1 MDDEI
6 LQWVREGRRDDA
18 IARLLPA
25 YRERVFALCLSI
37 VGNRAAAEDIAQQ
50 VFVKIWRALPA
61 FDGRS
66 ALSTWIYTITRN
78 AALSALRSRSRRPG
92 GSLTE
97 PTMLAEVEAK
107 SAQAAGAAGYGAIE
121 ADTDARRIEGWVAR
135 LPEKQRQV
143 VRLFYLREC
152 SVQEV
157 AEMSGMPVGTVK
169 TLLHRGRE
177 RLRELAG
184 VTQS

>member
-6 LQWVREGRRDDA
+6 LQWVREGRCDDA

-25 YRERVFALCLSI
+25 YRERVFALCLSM
-37 VGNRAAAEDIAQQ
+37 VGNRAAAEDIAQE

-78 AALSALRSRSRRPG
+78 AALSALRSRRAS

-97 PTMLAEVEAK
+97 PAVLAEVEARSVEAS
-107 SAQAAGAAGYGAIE
+107 SATDYGAIE
-121 ADTDARRIEGWVAR
+121 AGTDARRIEGWVAR

-152 SVQEV
+152 SVEEV

>member
-25 YRERVFALCLSI
+25 YRERVFALCLSM
-37 VGNRAAAEDIAQQ
+37 VGNRAAAEDIAQE

-61 FDGRS
+61 FNGRS

-78 AALSALRSRSRRPG
+78 SALSALRSRRAS

-97 PTMLAEVEAK
+97 PAVLAEVEARLVEAS
-107 SAQAAGAAGYGAIE
+107 SAADYGAIE
-121 ADTDARRIEGWVAR
+121 AGTDARRIEGWVTR

-152 SVQEV
+152 SVEEV

>member
-6 LQWVREGRRDDA
+6 LQWVRDGRRDDA

-25 YRERVFALCLSI
+25 YREKVFALCLSI
-37 VGNRAAAEDIAQQ
+37 VGDRAAAEDVSQE

-66 ALSTWIYTITRN
+66 ALSTWIYAITRN
-78 AALSALRSRSRRPG
+78 TAMSALRGRRAG
-92 GSLTE
+92 GSLAE
-97 PTMLAEVEAK
+97 PSMSAEVEAR
-107 SAQAAGAAGYGAIE
+107 SVEASGAAGYGAVE

-135 LPEKQRQV
+135 LPEKQQQV

-152 SVQEV
+152 SVEEV
-157 AEMSGMPVGTVK
+157 AEMAGMPAGTVK

-184 VTQS
+184 ETR

>member
-25 YRERVFALCLSI
+25 YRERVFALCLSM
-37 VGNRAAAEDIAQQ
+37 VGNRAAAEDIAQE

-66 ALSTWIYTITRN
+66 ALSTWIYAITRN
-78 AALSALRSRSRRPG
+78 AAWSALRSRRAG

-97 PTMLAEVEAK
+97 PSMLAEVEVRAVEA
-107 SAQAAGAAGYGAIE
+107 SGAGQYGAIE
-121 ADTDARRIEGWVAR
+121 ADTDARRVEGWVAR

-152 SVQEV
+152 SVEQV

-184 VTQS
+184 VTQT

>member
-6 LQWVREGRRDDA
+6 LQWAREGRRDDA

-37 VGNRAAAEDIAQQ
+37 VGDHAAAEDIAQE

-66 ALSTWIYTITRN
+66 ALSTWIYAITRN
-78 AALSALRSRSRRPG
+78 ASLSALRSRRPG
-92 GSLTE
+92 GSLTV
-97 PTMLAEVEAK
+97 PAVLAEVEAR
-107 SAQAAGAAGYGAIE
+107 SVDAPGGGDYRAIE

-135 LPEKQRQV
+135 LPEKQRLV
-143 VRLFYLREC
+143 VRLFYMREC
-152 SVQEV
+152 SVDEV

-169 TLLHRGRE
+169 TLLHRARE

>member
-6 LQWVREGRRDDA
+6 LQWAREGRRDDA

-37 VGNRAAAEDIAQQ
+37 VGNRAAAEDIAQE

-78 AALSALRSRSRRPG
+78 AALSALRSRRPG

-97 PTMLAEVEAK
+97 PAMLAAVEAR
-107 SAQAAGAAGYGAIE
+107 SAETSGAADYGAIE

-143 VRLFYLREC
+143 IRLFYLREC
-152 SVQEV
+152 SIEEV
-157 AEMSGMPVGTVK
+157 AAMSGMPAGTVK

-184 VTQS
+184 VTQP

>member
-37 VGNRAAAEDIAQQ
+37 VGNRTAAEDIAQE

-78 AALSALRSRSRRPG
+78 ASLSALRSRRPG

-97 PTMLAEVEAK
+97 PAVLAEVEARTVEA
-107 SAQAAGAAGYGAIE
+107 SGAGDYGAIE
-121 ADTDARRIEGWVAR
+121 AATDARRIEAWVAR
-135 LPEKQRQV
+135 LPEKQRLV
-143 VRLFYLREC
+143 VRLFYLSEC
-152 SVQEV
+152 SVDEV
-157 AEMSGMPVGTVK
+157 AQMSGMPVGTVK

>member
-25 YRERVFALCLSI
+25 YRERVFALCLSM
-37 VGNRAAAEDIAQQ
+37 VGNRAAAEDIAQD

-78 AALSALRSRSRRPG
+78 AALSALRSRRAS

-97 PTMLAEVEAK
+97 PAVLAEVEARSVEAS
-107 SAQAAGAAGYGAIE
+107 SAADYAAIE
-121 ADTDARRIEGWVAR
+121 AGTDARRIEGWVAR

-152 SVQEV
+152 SVAEV

-177 RLRELAG
+177 RLREMAG

>member
-25 YRERVFALCLSI
+25 YRERVFALCLSL
-37 VGNRAAAEDIAQQ
+37 VGNRAAAEDIAQE

-78 AALSALRSRSRRPG
+78 AALSALRSRRAS

-97 PTMLAEVEAK
+97 PAVLAEVEAR
-107 SAQAAGAAGYGAIE
+107 SVEASGAGATDYGAIE

-135 LPEKQRQV
+135 LPEKQRTV

-152 SVQEV
+152 SVEEV
-157 AEMSGMPVGTVK
+157 AELSGMPVGTVK

-184 VTQS
+184 VT

>member
-1 MDDEI
+1 MDEEI
-6 LQWVREGRRDDA
+6 LQCVREGRRDDA

-25 YRERVFALCLSI
+25 YRERVFALCLSL
-37 VGNRAAAEDIAQQ
+37 VGNRTAAEDIAQE

-66 ALSTWIYTITRN
+66 ALSTWIYAITRN
-78 AALSALRSRSRRPG
+78 AALSALRSRRAS

-97 PTMLAEVEAK
+97 PALLAEVEAR
-107 SAQAAGAAGYGAIE
+107 SLEASGATDYGAIE

-135 LPEKQRQV
+135 LPEKQRTV

-152 SVQEV
+152 SVDEV

>member
-25 YRERVFALCLSI
+25 YRERVFALCLSL
-37 VGNRAAAEDIAQQ
+37 VGNRAAAEDIAQE

-66 ALSTWIYTITRN
+66 AMSTWIYAITRN
-78 AALSALRSRSRRPG
+78 AALSALRSRRAS

-97 PTMLAEVEAK
+97 PAVLAEVEAR
-107 SAQAAGAAGYGAIE
+107 SAEASGAADYGAIE
-121 ADTDARRIEGWVAR
+121 AGTDARRIEGWVAR

-152 SVQEV
+152 SVEEV

-177 RLRELAG
+177 RLREMAG
-184 VTQS
+184 VMQS

>member
-25 YRERVFALCLSI
+25 YRERVFALCLSL
-37 VGNRAAAEDIAQQ
+37 VGNRAVAEDIAQD

-78 AALSALRSRSRRPG
+78 AALSALRSRRAS

-97 PTMLAEVEAK
+97 PAVLAEVEAR
-107 SAQAAGAAGYGAIE
+107 SVEAAGATDYGAIE
-121 ADTDARRIEGWVAR
+121 AGTDARRIEGWVAR

-152 SVQEV
+152 SVEEV

-177 RLRELAG
+177 RLREMAG